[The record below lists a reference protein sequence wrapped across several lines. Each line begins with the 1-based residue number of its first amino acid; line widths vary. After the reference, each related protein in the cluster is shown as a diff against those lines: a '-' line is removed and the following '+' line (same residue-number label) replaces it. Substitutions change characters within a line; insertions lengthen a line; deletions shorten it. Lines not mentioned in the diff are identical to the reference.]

1 MAKGIGPV
9 KLTRTDQKILKS
21 YIPTLQ
27 GLAAYLGSS
36 YEIVLHSLEDYDHS
50 VIGIING
57 EHTGRR
63 IGAPITDLALDM
75 LDELS
80 AGGKASTVYFSRNKK
95 GEPLKSTTIAV
106 RGEHDRIIGLICINL
121 YLNTSLCDILDG
133 LTPGTVQ
140 AMAARELIVSAL
152 EPVRARVMADDSI
165 LPSNKNKAIVEE
177 LDQKG
182 MFRLKDSVVFVA
194 EQLGISRNTIYMHLR
209 NHRKRT
215 ENN

>member
-9 KLTRTDQKILKS
+9 KLTRADQKILKS

-75 LDELS
+75 LDELLS
-80 AGGKASTVYFSRNKK
+80 
-95 GEPLKSTTIAV
+95 
-106 RGEHDRIIGLICINL
+106 LIHI
-121 YLNTSLCDILDG
+121 
-133 LTPGTVQ
+133 
-140 AMAARELIVSAL
+140 
-152 EPVRARVMADDSI
+152 
-165 LPSNKNKAIVEE
+165 
-177 LDQKG
+177 
-182 MFRLKDSVVFVA
+182 
-194 EQLGISRNTIYMHLR
+194 
-209 NHRKRT
+209 
-215 ENN
+215 

>member
-9 KLTRTDQKILKS
+9 KLTRADQKILKS

-106 RGEHDRIIGLICINL
+106 RANMTG
-121 YLNTSLCDILDG
+121 S
-133 LTPGTVQ
+133 
-140 AMAARELIVSAL
+140 SA
-152 EPVRARVMADDSI
+152 
-165 LPSNKNKAIVEE
+165 
-177 LDQKG
+177 
-182 MFRLKDSVVFVA
+182 
-194 EQLGISRNTIYMHLR
+194 
-209 NHRKRT
+209 
-215 ENN
+215 

>member
-9 KLTRTDQKILKS
+9 KLTRADQKILKS

-106 RGEHDRIIGLICINL
+106 RG
-121 YLNTSLCDILDG
+121 DILDG

-140 AMAARELIVSAL
+140 AMAARENFAADAKELIVSAL